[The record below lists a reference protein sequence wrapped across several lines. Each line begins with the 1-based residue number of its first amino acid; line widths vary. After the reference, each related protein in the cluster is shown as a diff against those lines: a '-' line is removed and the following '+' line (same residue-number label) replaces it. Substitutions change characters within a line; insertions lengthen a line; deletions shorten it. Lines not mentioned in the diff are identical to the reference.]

1 MSGIIG
7 LHRLDSRPVHR
18 DELDAMLAPL
28 AHRGP
33 DGRSVWHQDVAGL
46 GHLAL
51 HSTPEAVHES
61 YPLQNAAGVLH
72 LVADARID
80 NRDELIAQLE
90 LTGRLVT
97 DAAIILAAYERWG
110 DRCPERLVGAYAFV
124 IWDSRRRRLYAAR
137 DHYGLKPLFFS
148 VIPGRLFAF
157 GSEAKALLALEEVPR
172 ELDETAVAVHL
183 YAPMDADASGTFYRA
198 IRRLIPGTYI
208 TVEDGHMRQERYWSL
223 DPSREIRLGS
233 DSEYAEALRERFE
246 EAVRCRT
253 RSAHPVG
260 AMLSGGIDSSSIACV
275 AAPIVA
281 ETNGPLQTFS
291 AIFDT
296 VKASDE
302 RTYIQAVLRRHPR
315 AIQPHYLVADTQS
328 PLHDYFR
335 VLTHQ
340 DSPVEAGN
348 FYINWILHRQAKSL
362 GVRVIL
368 EGFDGDTTLSHG
380 MGYLHELATTDSWYT
395 LYREIKA
402 QTTRSGQP
410 WTDVMWRWVKKY
422 KIEPGL
428 QASAGIRFVRDVRN
442 RLPLRRQQPA
452 GPNTEPLS
460 WRSVMQPSFAARIA
474 DQLTPAAP
482 APRSEREDHY
492 RLMTRPMMHRV
503 VELLE
508 ASAAA
513 AGMELRLPFCD
524 RRLLEFCLAMPPTQ
538 KRHDGWT
545 RIGMRRAMEGIL
557 PASIQWR
564 NAKSDLGPS
573 FDHGLLVRAGDRL
586 DDLYA
591 HDLGGVSRFVDL
603 DALRANRPRYEN
615 GRATHPT
622 RLPWRA
628 LSLAIWLQQTGL

>member
-7 LHRLDSRPVHR
+7 LHRLDGRPVHR
-18 DELDAMLAPL
+18 DELDAMLTPL

-33 DGRSVWHQDVAGL
+33 DGRSVWHHDVAGL

-51 HSTPEAVHES
+51 HTTPEAVHET

-80 NRDELIAQLE
+80 NRAEMIAQLE
-90 LTGRLVT
+90 LTGRPVT
-97 DAAIILAAYERWG
+97 DAAIVLAAYERWG
-110 DRCPERLVGAYAFV
+110 DRCPERLIGAYAFV

-137 DHYGLKPLFFS
+137 DHYGLKPLFYSF
-148 VIPGRLFAF
+148 IPGRLFAF
-157 GSEAKALLALEEVPR
+157 GSEAKALLALHEVPC
-172 ELDETAVAVHL
+172 ELDEVAVAAHL
-183 YAPMDADASGTFYRA
+183 NAPVDADASGTFYRA

-208 TVEDGHMRQERYWSL
+208 TEEEGRLRQERYWSL

-233 DSEYAEALRERFE
+233 DAEYAEALRERFT

-281 ETNGPLQTFS
+281 ASGTPLQTYS
-291 AIFDT
+291 AVFDT
-296 VKASDE
+296 VKESDE
-302 RTYIQAVLRRHPR
+302 RAYIQAVLRRHPR
-315 AIQPHYLVADTQS
+315 AIQPHYLTADAQS

-335 VLTHQ
+335 VLRHQ

-348 FYINWILHRQAKSL
+348 FYINWILHHQAKAR
-362 GVRVIL
+362 GVRVML

-380 MGYLHELATTDSWYT
+380 VGYLHELALNDNWYT

-402 QTTRSGQP
+402 QTGRSGQP
-410 WTDVMWRWVKKY
+410 WTDVMWRWVKRY

-428 QASAGIRFVRDVRN
+428 QTSAGIRFVRTVRN
-442 RLPLRRQQPA
+442 RLPIRRQPTL
-452 GPNTEPLS
+452 GPVHEPLS
-460 WRSVMQPSFAARIA
+460 WRSAMQPSFASRIEDHLA
-474 DQLTPAAP
+474 PRAP
-482 APRSEREDHY
+482 APRSEREDHH

-508 ASAAA
+508 ASTAA

-538 KRHDGWT
+538 KRQDGWT

-557 PASIQWR
+557 PAAIQWR
-564 NAKSDLGPS
+564 DSKSDLGPS
-573 FDHGLLVRAGDRL
+573 FDRGLLVHAGDRL

-591 HDLGGVSRFVDL
+591 HDLGGISRFVDL

-622 RLPWRA
+622 QFPWRA